1 MSGAG
6 RSIGAEQFY
15 VTHCVPADSVR
26 REAGYSVRAASTT
39 ASGLLDE
46 AFHYPPY
53 GLPFDMWRDR
63 PEPGAAPRRLARTV
77 SPRGGVWVAH
87 SAYLAKDSVGRDRSF
102 FSHLMLLPAASP
114 AAVLRSWGA
123 PEWTVRYPSGE
134 SKALPAA
141 TLPDDDLVCDASLTA
156 FLGDRPPWPTAP
168 CVDVCPLRLRVLP
181 ASSRRDLLA
190 RALHA
195 VQLLA
200 AEKPGS
206 RKRLFIHAEPGV
218 VALLLYGCVRLLPP
232 EMTDD
237 LTFSTFEPYHRD
249 IRNYRLARVVGTYL
263 GPNGGSL
270 EPELGAK
277 QGITLDTFTH
287 GRSSTELSG
296 IMPTGLTGL
305 VNVAVTGHWEGLAEA
320 RRALAEAGDEGDDWI
335 QNEVA
340 RARAELQANPALAG
354 APDSDPALPTSAG
367 APAIRR
373 AVGSYDAQISRANP
387 ACLLF
392 LIDQSGS
399 MADPFIGAGG
409 TSKAATVAD
418 AVNRL
423 LQNVVLRS
431 AKADGVR
438 DYFRVGVI
446 GYGTTVKAGLGGT
459 TPFNV
464 LVPVSRLGERPLRV
478 DARVK
483 KVLDAHGRVTEQKV
497 KFPVWYDPV
506 SGGQT
511 AMCEALRVAGLA
523 VKGFLDEFPNSY
535 PPIVLNLT
543 DGLPSDG
550 NPQEAARAIRTIS
563 TADGNVLLFNLLI
576 SKVPVTPAYFP
587 ADEASFPE
595 TEAKL
600 LFRMSSALPP
610 KLWAAARNEGH
621 AVKPGARGVVLNA
634 DPTAIVRFLDI
645 GTRVS
650 PGGNRP
656 V

>member
-1 MSGAG
+1 M
-6 RSIGAEQFY
+6 
-15 VTHCVPADSVR
+15 
-26 REAGYSVRAASTT
+26 RAASTT

-46 AFHYPPY
+46 ASHYPPY
-53 GLPFDMWRDR
+53 ELPFDMWRDL

-77 SPRGGVWVAH
+77 GERGGVWVAH
-87 SAYLAKDSVGRDRSF
+87 SAYLAKDSVGRDRSY
-102 FSHLMLLPAASP
+102 FSHLILLPVVSP
-114 AAVLRSWGA
+114 ATVLRSWGA
-123 PEWTVRYPSGE
+123 PEWTVRYSSGE
-134 SKALPAA
+134 PKTLPAPE
-141 TLPDDDLVCDASLTA
+141 LPDDDLVCDASLTA
-156 FLGDRPPWPTAP
+156 FLGDRPPWPTSP
-168 CVDVCPLRLRVLP
+168 SVDVCPLRLRVLP

-232 EMTDD
+232 EMTED

-270 EPELGAK
+270 ELELGAK
-277 QGITLDTFTH
+277 QGITLDTFTR
-287 GRSSTELSG
+287 GRSSTELSW
-296 IMPTGLTGL
+296 IMPAGLSGL
-305 VNVAVTGHWEGLAEA
+305 VDVAVNGHWEGLAEA
-320 RRALAEAGDEGDDWI
+320 RKALAEARDEGDDWI
-335 QNEVA
+335 QQEVA
-340 RARAELQANPALAG
+340 RARAELQANPALAD
-354 APDSDPALPTSAG
+354 APDSDPLLPKSAG
-367 APAIRR
+367 GPAPAIRR

-399 MADPFIGAGG
+399 MGDPFIGAGG
-409 TSKAATVAD
+409 TSKASTVAD

-446 GYGTTVKAGLGGT
+446 GYGTTVKAGLGGA
-459 TPFNV
+459 TPSNV
-464 LVPVSRLGERPLRV
+464 LIPVSRLGEHPLRV
-478 DARVK
+478 DTRVK
-483 KVLDAHGRVTEQKV
+483 KVLDAQGRVTEQKV
-497 KFPVWYDPV
+497 KFPVWYDPI

-511 AMCEALRVAGLA
+511 AMCEALGVAGQA
-523 VKGFLDEFPNSY
+523 VKEFVYEFPNSY

-550 NPQEAARAIRTIS
+550 NPQEAARAIRNIS

-587 ADEASFPE
+587 ADESGFPE

-656 V
+656 L